1 MLTVDYDRLNLR
13 AGEMVLDLGAGFGRH
28 AFESLRRGATVVA
41 CDLAWDE
48 LISVANT
55 AVAMDEVGEI
65 PTGAT
70 LSVANGDATKL
81 PFADDSFDR
90 IIASEVMEH
99 IPDDSA
105 ALVELT
111 RVIRPGGIIA
121 ITVPASLPE
130 KICWKLSDE
139 YYAPKSV
146 GGHVRIYSGDELP
159 DKMRGTGLDPI
170 DDHRAHALHSPYWW
184 IRCAVGPHR
193 DIDDHPLTK
202 AYHKLLVWDI
212 AKAPALTR
220 VSERLLNP
228 VLGKSII
235 HYGQKPGRVPV
246 PLTPESPESSATS
259 EPEHVPA

>member
-1 MLTVDYDRLNLR
+1 MLTVDYERLQLR
-13 AGEMVLDLGAGFGRH
+13 AGELVLDLGAGFGRH

-55 AVAMDEVGEI
+55 AVAMDEVGDI

-81 PFADDSFDR
+81 PFADNSFDR

-99 IPDDSA
+99 IPDDHA

-111 RVIRPGGIIA
+111 RVLKPGGIIA

-146 GGHVRIYSGDELP
+146 GGHVRIYSGEELP
-159 DKMRGTGLDPI
+159 NKMSSVGLNPV

-184 IRCAVGPHR
+184 LRCAVGPHR

-220 VSERLLNP
+220 VSERVLNP

-235 HYGQKPGRVPV
+235 HYAKKPGRIPV
-246 PLTPESPESSATS
+246 PLSTDTTHDLQET
-259 EPEHVPA
+259 EPEHASA

>member
-1 MLTVDYDRLNLR
+1 MLTVDYEKLQLQ
-13 AGEMVLDLGAGFGRH
+13 AGEIVLDLGAGFGRH

-48 LISVANT
+48 LISVGNT
-55 AVAMDEVGEI
+55 AIAMAEAGEI

-70 LSVANGDATKL
+70 LSTANGDATKL
-81 PFADDSFDR
+81 PFADNSFDR

-99 IPDDSA
+99 IPDDDA

-111 RVIRPGGIIA
+111 RILKPGGIMA
-121 ITVPASLPE
+121 ITVPASFPE

-146 GGHVRIYSGDELP
+146 GGHVRIYTADELVA
-159 DKMRGTGLDPI
+159 KIEGVGLTPVDV
-170 DDHRAHALHSPYWW
+170 HRAHALHSPYWW

-212 AKAPALTR
+212 AKAPAATR
-220 VSERLLNP
+220 IADRVLNP

-235 HYGQKPGRVPV
+235 HYAQKPGRIPV
-246 PLTPESPESSATS
+246 PLEPTS
-259 EPEHVPA
+259 TEKEPAHVPA